1 MSLNLDQMTIREP
14 ICHVVTPI
22 GMLGY
27 GFSTP
32 DLEKGLEIA
41 LRSGCP
47 TAIILDSGS
56 TDSGPAKLALGS
68 MTCPRSA
75 YERDLRQL
83 ICAVKKYRVPL
94 IISSAG
100 GDGSDAHV
108 MEFLDIIRETLGTPH
123 QGDVRSLKTLAIY
136 SGARRELLL
145 EKLAAGKITGC
156 GTCVPELTEQDIM
169 QSPCIVGQIGPEP
182 FVQAMNAHPD
192 FDILIAGRAYD
203 PSPYVAFCAFNALR
217 ESTGDFSSLKS
228 TVLGGFTH
236 MGKLMECGGACA
248 TPKSAT
254 SMATVYADG
263 SFDIRPLA
271 AESRCTPTSVA
282 AHALYEKSR
291 PDILHGPGGYLDLNT
306 ATYTSLSDGISV
318 RTYGS
323 EFISSKSQGLPYTIK
338 FEAARVIGYRGIFMG
353 SFCDPILIRQ
363 LPSLLDRAKSYVKQ
377 KHAHT
382 REKWEVDFHV
392 YGFDLDRNERT
403 STGDVFI
410 VGEALAETQNL
421 ANSVIS
427 SARVACVH
435 APYEGQK
442 ANSGNFGMGI
452 GGKLEVE
459 MGACAEF
466 SIYHLVEMEEG
477 EEEATAIGQDASG
490 LRDQSNGL
498 KSLTRWEIL
507 LLGPGP
513 RIDPQK
519 SRHSTSDGGCCAN
532 NLRPTNSD
540 SSNPEPLAPITGTFT
555 LGEIAKVVRSK
566 NAGPFEIT
574 LDVMFD
580 NMAVYEKVKE
590 AGVLTP
596 VKIAELYDI
605 SVDSIVW
612 CGFFD
617 QALAFKATIP
627 RCRNGKPNASGGFME
642 NDVHGSQNHLPLF
655 NLTLKLYR
663 QA

>member
-1 MSLNLDQMTIREP
+1 M
-14 ICHVVTPI
+14 V
-22 GMLGY
+22 
-27 GFSTP
+27 
-32 DLEKGLEIA
+32 
-41 LRSGCP
+41 
-47 TAIILDSGS
+47 
-56 TDSGPAKLALGS
+56 
-68 MTCPRSA
+68 
-75 YERDLRQL
+75 
-83 ICAVKKYRVPL
+83 
-94 IISSAG
+94 
-100 GDGSDAHV
+100 
-108 MEFLDIIRETLGTPH
+108 
-123 QGDVRSLKTLAIY
+123 
-136 SGARRELLL
+136 
-145 EKLAAGKITGC
+145 
-156 GTCVPELTEQDIM
+156 
-169 QSPCIVGQIGPEP
+169 
-182 FVQAMNAHPD
+182 
-192 FDILIAGRAYD
+192 
-203 PSPYVAFCAFNALR
+203 
-217 ESTGDFSSLKS
+217 
-228 TVLGGFTH
+228 
-236 MGKLMECGGACA
+236 
-248 TPKSAT
+248 
-254 SMATVYADG
+254 TVYADG

-306 ATYTSLSDGISV
+306 ATYISLSDGISV

-323 EFISSKSQGLPYTIK
+323 EFVSSKSQGLPYTIK

-363 LPSLLDRAKSYVKQ
+363 LPSLLHRAKAYVKQ

-410 VGEALAETQNL
+410 VGEALAETQAL
-421 ANSVIS
+421 ANSVTS
-427 SARVACVH
+427 SARIACVH

-477 EEEATAIGQDASG
+477 EEEAIEISQDATG
-490 LRDQSNGL
+490 QRDQGNGS
-498 KSLTRWEIL
+498 KSLTRWETR
-507 LLGPGP
+507 LLGSGP
-513 RIDPQK
+513 RID
-519 SRHSTSDGGCCAN
+519 RETFHNSTSHGGCGASHN
-532 NLRPTNSD
+532 INPTTD
-540 SSNPEPLAPITGTFT
+540 SSHPKPLGQITGTFT
-555 LGEIAKVVRSK
+555 LGEIAKVIRSK

-580 NMAVYEKVKE
+580 SAVVYQQVKE
-590 AGVLTP
+590 AGDLTSA
-596 VKIAELYDI
+596 KIAELYDI

-627 RCRNGKPNASGGFME
+627 RCRNGKPNASGGI
-642 NDVHGSQNHLPLF
+642 HGE
-655 NLTLKLYR
+655 
-663 QA
+663 